1 MGPTGSLLKEGFVAS
16 AAWRAVGRQPLA
28 VSLFRIAEAT
38 GSVEGAEPVFMA
50 TEGREVPFS
59 PYPPQYLLF
68 VALWMTAF

>member
-38 GSVEGAEPVFMA
+38 KSSLSQGQTLTGEAH
-50 TEGREVPFS
+50 T
-59 PYPPQYLLF
+59 Q
-68 VALWMTAF
+68 